1 MQCNRCKDLEFS
13 IKSKPEGL
21 STLVSVSHTASV
33 DRPID
38 TGHSAVKSRTRLYAI
53 LAGLGLLVFF
63 VAFHAGATRAY
74 FGDDETMN
82 LYGYW
87 APPLGK
93 VALAN
98 LVFWSKFQRPMGVL
112 YYLPLYDLFGLNPVP
127 FTIVRIAILL
137 LNTLV
142 FYFLARYLLRSQWLA
157 LLSTFPI
164 AYHAGMGH
172 LAYEG
177 AFIYDVLCGGFY
189 FAALL
194 YYVHPR
200 RLREPLGV
208 RQACIFLALYICAMD
223 SKEMAVSLPVV
234 VLAYE
239 VLFQKS
245 GKWVRFV
252 PALIAGA
259 LSLLFILGKTTGEGA
274 MTAMEA
280 YRPVLSWARFSD
292 ANTRYLNTLFYT
304 DRFTMPGVLAMW
316 LLLLYVGL
324 RNGLKR
330 RDPRWLLLF
339 VWVVVTPLPISF
351 ISGRGGP
358 EIYIVA
364 AGWAMA
370 AAMGMRSVARIVAA
384 EASRWRI
391 PWRVTVPVT
400 LLACAAA
407 YLHETQ
413 HVNQRMLP
421 GFLANGERT
430 REMIRQLRELHLQP
444 APRSRILYLND
455 ALPDG
460 WGAFFISHLV
470 WGDRSLRIELQRYS
484 HVPESEIAAR
494 DYVFDYVN
502 GRLVLR
508 KP

>member
-1 MQCNRCKDLEFS
+1 VR
-13 IKSKPEGL
+13 
-21 STLVSVSHTASV
+21 
-33 DRPID
+33 
-38 TGHSAVKSRTRLYAI
+38 SRARLYAI

-63 VAFHAGATRAY
+63 VAFQAGATRAY

-87 APPLGK
+87 APPIGK

-98 LVFWSKFQRPMGVL
+98 VVFWSKFQRPMGVL

-137 LNTLV
+137 LNTVV
-142 FYFLARYLLRSQWLA
+142 FYLLARYLLRSQWLA
-157 LLSTFPI
+157 LLATLPI

-172 LAYEG
+172 LAYAG

-194 YYVHPR
+194 YYIR
-200 RLREPLGV
+200 SRSLRGPLGV
-208 RQACIFLALYICAMD
+208 RQTCIFLALYICAMD

-239 VLFQKS
+239 VLFHKS
-245 GKWVRFV
+245 GKWVRLA
-252 PALIAGA
+252 PPLIAGA
-259 LSLLFILGKTTGEGA
+259 LTLVFILGKTTGEGA

-280 YRPVLSWARFSD
+280 YRPVLSWDRFSD
-292 ANTRYLNTLFYT
+292 ANTRFLNTLFYT

-316 LLLLYVGL
+316 LLLLYLGLRHGL
-324 RNGLKR
+324 RN
-330 RDPRWLLLF
+330 RDPRWLLLV

-351 ISGRGGP
+351 ITGRGGP

-370 AAMGMRSVARIVAA
+370 AAMGMRSIARIAA
-384 EASRWRI
+384 VEASRWRI
-391 PWRVTVPVT
+391 PRRVTVTVA
-400 LLACAAA
+400 LLACVVA

-413 HVNQRMLP
+413 HVNRRMLP
-421 GFLANGERT
+421 GLRANGART
-430 REMIRQLRELHLQP
+430 RDMISQLREVHLQP
-444 APRSRILYLND
+444 ASRSRILYLND
-455 ALPDG
+455 PLPDG
-460 WGAFFISHLV
+460 WGAFFISHLL

-484 HVPESEIAAR
+484 HVPESEIATR
-494 DYVFDYVN
+494 DYVFDFSD

-508 KP
+508 RP